1 MDRNTDINIRHLI
14 PPFALNL
21 TENSKKVL
29 EKRYLKRNESGI
41 PVETAEEMFLRVA
54 YNIAKVDANY
64 DPSADIEQL
73 TYMFYEMMAS
83 LEFLPNSPTLM
94 NAGRELGQL
103 SACFVLPVEDSME
116 SIFETIKNTAL
127 IHKSGGGTGFSFS
140 RIRPKNDVV
149 LSTKGISSG
158 PISFMTVFDA
168 ATETIKQGGTRR
180 GANMGILRVDH
191 PDILEFI
198 HSKEKTDK
206 LNNFNIS
213 VALTEDFMKAVE
225 ENSDFELMNPRTKQ
239 PGGKLN
245 AKEVFNSIIHHAW
258 LTGEP
263 GIIFLD
269 RINRANPTPHKGEI
283 ESTNPCGEQPLLPY
297 ESCNL
302 GSINLSLMVRDGKID
317 FDKLNRISRDAV
329 HFLDNVIDANKFPLP
344 KIEEMTKANRKIGL
358 GVMGFADMLIMLEV
372 PYDSDEAIDIAN
384 KVMKTI
390 QDQGREESYELA
402 EKRSAFPNFKDSSY
416 DVPGAMPLRNAT
428 ITTIAPTG
436 TLSIIAGVS
445 SGIEPVFALAY
456 TRNVL
461 ENTKLPE
468 IHPLF
473 FDRAKKEHFYS
484 DTLVKKIAEKGSARD
499 IEEVPVK
506 WQKVFGVAHDITPLW
521 HIRMQAAFQNYVDN
535 AVSKTVNFHNNA
547 TEHEVEEVYR
557 LAYKLGCKGV
567 TVYRDGSRE
576 SQVLTVM
583 GSQQRAKDETGI
595 QKESSSPKPR
605 PEVISGTTRRM
616 TTGCG
621 NLYVTINEDE
631 EGPFEVF
638 AAMGKAGGCSSSQ
651 TEAISRLIS
660 LSLRSGIDRETI
672 IKQLKGVRCPA
683 PARERGGG
691 VILSCADAIA
701 KAIERHLEESQGK
714 QTDNKLTFS
723 LDASNIT
730 GINAKHNIKET
741 PYVLE
746 GDMLYP
752 SCPECGSVMMP
763 SEGCYTCPSCGYS
776 KCL

>member
-1 MDRNTDINIRHLI
+1 MGNAVDINIKHLV
-14 PPFALNL
+14 PPFTVNL

-41 PVETAEEMFLRVA
+41 PVETPEDMFLRVA
-54 YNIAKVDANY
+54 YNIAKIDAIY

-73 TYMFYEMMAS
+73 TYRFYEIMAN

-191 PDILEFI
+191 PDILDFI
-198 HSKEKTDK
+198 HAKEKTDK

-213 VALTEDFMKAVE
+213 VALTEEFMKAVE
-225 ENSDFELMNPRTKQ
+225 NNSDYELINPRTKQ
-239 PGGKLN
+239 PAGRLN
-245 AKEVFNSIIHHAW
+245 AREVFNSIVHQAW

-269 RINRANPTPHKGEI
+269 RINRANPTPHIGEI

-302 GSINLSLMVRDGKID
+302 GSINLSLMVKDKQID
-317 FDKLNRISRDAV
+317 FDKLKRITYDAV
-329 HFLDNVIDANKFPLP
+329 HFLDNVIDANRFPLP
-344 KIEEMTKANRKIGL
+344 KIEEMTRANRKIGL
-358 GVMGFADMLIMLEV
+358 GVMGFADMLIKLEV
-372 PYDSDEAIDIAN
+372 PYDSDEAIEIAN
-384 KVMKTI
+384 TVMRTI
-390 QDQGREESYELA
+390 QEHGREASCELA
-402 EKRSAFPNFKDSSY
+402 EKRGAFPNFKGSIY
-416 DVPGAMPLRNAT
+416 DVPGAKPLRNAT

-461 ENTKLPE
+461 EHTKLPE
-468 IHPLF
+468 LHPLF
-473 FDRAKKEHFYS
+473 FEIARREQFYS
-484 DTLVKKIAEKGSARD
+484 ETLVKKIVERGSARGVD
-499 IEEVPVK
+499 EVPVK
-506 WQKVFGVAHDITPLW
+506 WQRVFGVAHDITPIW
-521 HIRMQAAFQNYVDN
+521 HIKMQAAFQKYVDN
-535 AVSKTVNFHNNA
+535 AVSKTVNFHNDA
-547 TEHEVEEVYR
+547 TEKDVEEVYW
-557 LAYKLGCKGV
+557 LAYRLGCKGV

-576 SQVLTVM
+576 EQVLTVM
-583 GSQQRAKDETGI
+583 GKEGKSTSDKGT
-595 QKESSSPKPR
+595 QKTTPSPKPR

-631 EGPFEVF
+631 DGPFEVF

-660 LSLRSGIDRETI
+660 LALRSGIDGETI

-691 VILSCADAIA
+691 IILSCADAIA
-701 KAIERHLEESQGK
+701 KAIERHLEERRGK
-714 QTDNKLTFS
+714 QDEKKATFS
-723 LDASNIT
+723 IELSGIT
-730 GINAKHNIKET
+730 GMSAKHNIKET